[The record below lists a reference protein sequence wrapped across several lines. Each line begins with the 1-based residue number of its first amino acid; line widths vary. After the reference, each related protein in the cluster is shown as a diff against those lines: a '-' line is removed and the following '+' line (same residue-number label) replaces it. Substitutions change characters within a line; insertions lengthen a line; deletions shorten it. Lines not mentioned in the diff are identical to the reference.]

1 MASLSDTYQKKTDI
15 EHILDA
21 PDTYVGAI
29 EADECCNWSF
39 KGNADILTQH
49 IYTWVPGLYKCFDEG
64 IVNAKDHH
72 TRMEQKIARGEK
84 KCIPV
89 KNIEISIDQK
99 TGVITMFNDGNGI
112 DVAKHPE
119 YKIWI
124 PELIFGHLRTSTN
137 YNKEEKK
144 IVGGKNGFGF
154 KLVLIYAKWGEIET
168 VDHIRK
174 LRYKQKFTN
183 NLSTIGKP
191 KVTKTK
197 KITPFTKISFLPDYQ
212 RFGLPSL
219 TEDMFQL
226 FRKRTYDIAAVT
238 HRSVKVKFNGQTLP
252 IRSFE
257 NYIDLYIGTKS
268 ETKRLYEK
276 DGERW
281 EYAVCLSPLD
291 EFTQVSFVNGI
302 CTGKGG
308 KHVDYILNQ
317 IVKKLVAYI
326 EKKKKIR
333 VKPVTIKEQLMLFV
347 NCVIENPT
355 FDSQTKDYMNLPIK
369 KFGSAC
375 TVSEKFIE
383 KIAKMGV
390 MNAAISLTEIKSNKD
405 AKKTDGR
412 KTRSIRGLPKL
423 IDANKAG
430 TTKSR
435 DCILILCEGDSAK
448 AGIVSGLTAKDRDT
462 IGVYPLK
469 GKVLNTKDAP
479 QNKINQ
485 NNEITAIKKI
495 LGLEANKEYKSRD
508 AVTKSLRYG
517 QVLFMTDQD
526 LDGSH
531 IKGLCINLFHSLWH
545 DLFRM
550 PHFLGFM
557 NTPILKAKKGKREIC
572 FYNENQYDKWRKANN
587 MSGWSIKYYK
597 GLGTSTAKE
606 FREYFAKK
614 KIIHFEYNDVSC
626 DQSLDMAF
634 NKKRADDRKDWLGN
648 YNKESV
654 LNTDNKL
661 VPFSDFINRE
671 LIHFSKYDCERSIP
685 NGIDGL
691 KISQRKTLFS
701 VFKRKLKKEVK
712 VAQLSG
718 YISEHSCYHHG
729 ETSLQKTIVGM
740 AQDFTGSNNINLLL
754 PNGQFGTRMAGGK
767 DSASERYI
775 FTQQNPLTKYI
786 YPDDD
791 LPVLNYLQDDGTPVE
806 PEFYVPIIPMILV
819 NGAKGIGTGFS
830 TDILPH
836 NFKHIVAY
844 IKARIS
850 NKSSLPSIEPYYRG
864 FKGSILKISPKKYIY
879 KGIYQ
884 VLDGNKVH
892 ITELPIGI
900 WTDDYKQY
908 LENMIDKKNSFL
920 KDFDDMSTD
929 KEVNI
934 TLKLTKGSLLSLLS
948 KNLDHGCNDF
958 EKKFKLFVTRTTT
971 NMHLFDSHQ
980 RMKHYDTPEE
990 IIDDYIPVRLEYYKK
1005 RKAYKIAQLEKIVK
1019 ILHNKARFIEEQCN
1033 DTIDLRKKSKKVV
1046 KEMLIEHKYDTV
1058 DNKYDYLTSMP
1069 ISSVIEENML
1079 KLRAERDKNLEILEK
1094 TRKMTIV
1101 HLWKTEL
1108 NIFLKKASKLNY

>member
-1 MASLSDTYQKKTDI
+1 MKSFKNVDYNIQSWLPCPIPKKKKTDI

-29 EADECCNWSF
+29 EADECRNWSF
-39 KGNADILTQH
+39 KRDADTLTQH
-49 IYTWVPGLYKCFDEG
+49 TYTWVPGLYKCFDEG

-137 YNKEEKK
+137 YNKDEKK

-154 KLVLIYAKWGEIET
+154 KLVLIYSKWGEIET

-174 LRYKQKFTN
+174 LRYKQKFSN
-183 NLSTIGKP
+183 NLSIIGKP
-191 KVTKTK
+191 KITKTK

-212 RFGLPSL
+212 RFGLSSL

-238 HRSVKVKFNGQTLP
+238 HRSVKVKFNGLTLP

-257 NYIDLYIGTKS
+257 NYIDLYIGAKS
-268 ETKRLYEK
+268 EIKRLYEK
-276 DGERW
+276 GGERW

-317 IVKKLVAYI
+317 IVKKLVVYI

-355 FDSQTKDYMNLPIK
+355 FDSQTKDYMNLPVK
-369 KFGSAC
+369 KFGSSC
-375 TVSEKFIE
+375 TISEKFIE

-430 TTKSR
+430 TTKSK

-448 AGIVSGLTAKDRDT
+448 AGIVSGLSMKDRDT
-462 IGVYPLK
+462 IGVFPLK
-469 GKVLNTKDAP
+469 GKVLNPIDTA

-495 LGLEANKEYKSRD
+495 LGLEANKEYKSRE

-557 NTPILKAKKGKREIC
+557 NTPILKAKKGKRERS
-572 FYNENQYDKWRKANN
+572 FYNESQYDKGRKQNN
-587 MSGWSIKYYK
+587 MAGWSIKYYK

-614 KIIHFEYNDVSC
+614 KIVHFEYTDESC

-648 YNKESV
+648 YNKEDV
-654 LNTDNKL
+654 LDTDKKL

-691 KISQRKTLFS
+691 KISQRKTLFGM
-701 VFKRKLKKEVK
+701 FKRKLKKEVK

-729 ETSLQKTIVGM
+729 EASLQKTIVGM

-775 FTQQNPLTKYI
+775 FTQLNPLTKFI

-791 LPVLNYLQDDGTPVE
+791 LPVLNYLQDDGTSVE

-836 NFKHIVAY
+836 NPKQIVAY
-844 IKARIS
+844 IKAKLS
-850 NKSSLPSIEPYYRG
+850 NKSSLPPIEPYFKG
-864 FKGSILKISPKKYIY
+864 FKGTILKISPKKYIF
-879 KGIYQ
+879 KGIYK
-884 VLDGNKVH
+884 VLDGNRVH

-900 WTDDYKQY
+900 WTDDYKQF
-908 LENMIDKKNSFL
+908 LENMIEKKTFL

-929 KEVNI
+929 KVVNI
-934 TLKLTKGSLLSLLS
+934 TLKLTKGTLLSLLS
-948 KNLDHGCNDF
+948 KNLDYGCNDF

-971 NMHLFDSHQ
+971 NMHLFDVSQ
-980 RMKHYDTPEE
+980 RMKHYETPEE

-1005 RKAYKIAQLEKIVK
+1005 RKAYKIDQLEKIVK

-1033 DTIDLRKKSKKVV
+1033 DTIDLRKKSRATV
-1046 KEMLIEHKYDTV
+1046 KEMLIQRQYDTV
-1058 DNKYDYLTSMP
+1058 DQKYDYLTSMP
-1069 ISSVIEENML
+1069 ISSVIEENIL
-1079 KLRAERDKNLEILEK
+1079 KLREDRDKNRAILEK
-1094 TRKMTIV
+1094 IRKMTV
-1101 HLWKTEL
+1101 VYLWRNE
-1108 NIFLKKASKLNY
+1108 

>member
-1 MASLSDTYQKKTDI
+1 MASLSVTYQKKTDI

-29 EADECCNWSF
+29 EADECHNWSF
-39 KGNADILTQH
+39 KRDADTLTQH
-49 IYTWVPGLYKCFDEG
+49 TYTWVPGLYKCFDEG

-84 KCIPV
+84 KCVSV

-137 YNKEEKK
+137 YNKDEKK

-154 KLVLIYAKWGEIET
+154 KLVLIYSKWGEIET

-174 LRYKQKFTN
+174 LHYKQKFTN

-191 KVTKTK
+191 TVTKVK
-197 KITPFTKISFLPDYQ
+197 KTAPFTKISFLPDYE

-238 HRSVKVKFNGQTLP
+238 HRSVKVKFNGLTLP

-276 DGERW
+276 EGARW

-291 EFTQVSFVNGI
+291 EFSQVSFVNGI

-317 IVKKLVAYI
+317 IVKKLVIYI
-326 EKKKKIR
+326 EKKKKIK

-355 FDSQTKDYMNLPIK
+355 FDSQTKDYMNLPVK
-369 KFGSAC
+369 KFGSSC

-430 TTKSR
+430 TNKSK

-448 AGIVSGLTAKDRDT
+448 AGIVSGLSTADRNT

-495 LGLEANKEYKSRD
+495 LGLEANKEYKSRE

-557 NTPILKAKKGKREIC
+557 NTPILKAKKGKREIS
-572 FYNENQYDKWRKANN
+572 FYNESQYDKWRKLNN
-587 MSGWSIKYYK
+587 MAGWSIKYYK

-614 KIIHFEYNDVSC
+614 KIVHFEYTDESC

-648 YNKESV
+648 YNKEDV
-654 LNTDNKL
+654 LDTDKKQ
-661 VPFSDFINRE
+661 VPFSNFINRE

-691 KISQRKTLFS
+691 KISQRKTLFGM
-701 VFKRKLKKEVK
+701 FKRKLKKEIK

-775 FTQQNPLTKYI
+775 FTQLNPLTKFI

-791 LPVLNYLQDDGTPVE
+791 FPVLNYLQDDGTPVE

-836 NFKHIVAY
+836 NPKHIVAY
-844 IKARIS
+844 IKAKLA
-850 NKSSLPSIEPYYRG
+850 NKSVLPPIEPHYRG

-879 KGIYQ
+879 KGIYK
-884 VLDGNKVH
+884 VLDGNRVH
-892 ITELPIGI
+892 ITELPVGV

-908 LENMIDKKNSFL
+908 LENMIDKKNSLL

-929 KEVNI
+929 KVVDI
-934 TLKLTKGSLLSLLS
+934 TLKLTKGSLLTLLS

-971 NMHLFDSHQ
+971 NMHLFDANQ
-980 RMKHYDTPEE
+980 RMKHYETPEA

-1005 RKAYKIAQLEKIVK
+1005 RKAYKINQLEKIVK

-1033 DTIDLRKKSKKVV
+1033 DTIDLRKKNRTMV
-1046 KEMLIEHKYDTV
+1046 KDMLVKHNYDTV
-1058 DNKYDYLTSMP
+1058 DEKYDYLTSMP
-1069 ISSVIEENML
+1069 ISSVIEENII
-1079 KLRAERDKNLEILEK
+1079 KLREDRDKNRAILEK
-1094 TRKMTIV
+1094 IRKMTIV
-1101 HLWKTEL
+1101 YLWRNEL
-1108 NIFLKKASKLNY
+1108 NIFLKKASKLIH

>member
-1 MASLSDTYQKKTDI
+1 MATLSKTYQKKTDI

-29 EADECCNWSF
+29 EEDVCHNWSF
-39 KGNADILTQH
+39 KDNSSTLTRH
-49 IYTWVPGLYKCFDEG
+49 EYSWVPGLYKCFDEG

-89 KNIEISIDQK
+89 KNIDISINPT
-99 TGVITMFNDGNGI
+99 TGVITMFNDGDGI
-112 DVAKHPE
+112 DVAMHPE

-154 KLVLIYAKWGEIET
+154 KLVLIYSKWGEIET
-168 VDHIRK
+168 LDHKRR
-174 LRYKQKFTN
+174 LRYKQRFTD
-183 NLSTIGKP
+183 NLSVIHKP
-191 KVTKTK
+191 KITKVK
-197 KITPFTKISFLPDYQ
+197 KTSPFTKITFLPDYQ
-212 RFGLPSL
+212 RFGMANL

-238 HRSVKVKFNGQTLP
+238 DKSVKVRFNTKLIP

-257 NYIDLYIGTKS
+257 NYIDLYIGTKT

-276 DGERW
+276 CDERW
-281 EYAVCLSPLD
+281 EVATCLSPVH

-302 CTGKGG
+302 CTAKGG
-308 KHVDYILNQ
+308 KHVVYILNQ
-317 IVKKLVAYI
+317 IVKKLVAFI

-333 VKPVTIKEQLMLFV
+333 VKPVTIKEQLMLFI
-347 NCVIENPT
+347 NCIIENPT
-355 FDSQTKDYMNLPIK
+355 FDSQTKDFMNLPVK
-369 KFGSAC
+369 KFGSTC
-375 TVSEKFIE
+375 LISDKFIE
-383 KIAKMGV
+383 KLAKMGV
-390 MNAAISLTEIKSNKD
+390 MDTAISLTEIKTCRD

-430 TTKSR
+430 TCKSK
-435 DCILILCEGDSAK
+435 DCMLILCEGDSAK
-448 AGIVSGLTAKDRDT
+448 AGIVSGLTTEDRNT
-462 IGVYPLK
+462 IGVYPLR
-469 GKVLNTKDAP
+469 GKVLNIKDTP

-495 LGLEANKEYKSRD
+495 LGLEANKPYRSRAD
-508 AVTKSLRYG
+508 VEKLLRYG
-517 QVLFMTDQD
+517 RVLFMTDQD

-545 DLFRM
+545 DLFKM
-550 PHFLGFM
+550 DSFLGFM

-572 FYNENQYDKWRKANN
+572 FYNECQYNKWQKANN
-587 MSGWSIKYYK
+587 MKGWSVKYYK

-614 KIIHFEYNDVSC
+614 KIVYFKYTELSC

-634 NKKRADDRKDWLGN
+634 NKKRADDRKIWLGS
-648 YNKESV
+648 YDKEGV
-654 LNTDNKL
+654 LDTDAKQI
-661 VPFSDFINRE
+661 PFCDFINKE
-671 LIHFSKYDCERSIP
+671 LIHFSKYDCQRSIP
-685 NGIDGL
+685 NGVDGL
-691 KISQRKTLFS
+691 KISQRKALFAM
-701 VFKRKLKKEVK
+701 FKRKQKKEVK

-729 ETSLQKTIVGM
+729 EASLQKTVVGM
-740 AQDFTGSNNINLLL
+740 AQDFVGSNNINLFL

-775 FTQQNPLTKYI
+775 FTQLNPITKFI
-786 YPDDD
+786 FPEDD
-791 LPVLNYLQDDGTPVE
+791 LPILNYLEDDGTSIE

-830 TDILPH
+830 TDIPTF
-836 NFKHIVAY
+836 NPRHIVKY
-844 IKARIS
+844 IKARLS
-850 NKSSLPSIEPYYRG
+850 NKTSLPAIAPYFRG
-864 FKGSILKISPKKYIY
+864 FKGTIRKVTDSKYLY
-879 KGIYQ
+879 KGIYR
-884 VLDGNKVH
+884 VLDGNRVH
-892 ITELPIGI
+892 ITELPVGV

-908 LENMIDKKNSFL
+908 LENMIEKKNSPL
-920 KDFDDMSTD
+920 RDFDDMSTD

-948 KNLDHGCNDF
+948 KNVEYNCNNF

-971 NMHLFDSHQ
+971 NMHLFDANQ
-980 RMKHYDTPEE
+980 RIKLYKTPEQ
-990 IIDDYIPVRLEYYKK
+990 IIDDYIPIRLEYYTK
-1005 RKAYKIAQLEKIVK
+1005 RKEYKIKQLEQIVK
-1019 ILHNKARFIEEQCN
+1019 ILHNKARFIEEQCA
-1033 DTIDLRKKSKKVV
+1033 DTIDLRKKSRQIV
-1046 KEMLIEHKYDTV
+1046 KQMLTSRQYDLI
-1058 DNKYDYLTSMP
+1058 DGKFDYLTSMP
-1069 ISSVIEENML
+1069 ISSVMEENIV
-1079 KLRAERDKNLEILEK
+1079 KLRTDRDKHIRILK
-1094 TRKMTIV
+1094 QTQQMTIKNT
-1101 HLWKTEL
+1101 WRREL
-1108 NIFLKKASKLNY
+1108 AVLSQKYSTGSY